1 MIYPPF
7 FEKAIR
13 FLLFVYI
20 KIHHQQMDKYSAV
33 LRLFQ
38 VLFDVSRIF
47 YDTGKNF
54 LD

>member
-1 MIYPPF
+1 MIYPLF

-20 KIHHQQMDKYSAV
+20 KIHRQQMDKYSAV

-38 VLFDVSRIF
+38 VLFDVSRIILRYRKKF
-47 YDTGKNF
+47 P
-54 LD
+54 